1 MDRRS
6 LLLGLLT
13 PALAPLARAQIL
25 WVEGTHYEKITPPVP
40 TSTPGKVEVTEV
52 FSYGCP
58 YCYSALP
65 LADRIKARLPAYA
78 EMTYVHASFI
88 PAEAW
93 PMLQRAYV
101 TAKALGIAEGQH
113 KAMFEAI
120 WETDELPV
128 LDPQTRH
135 PVQPLP
141 TIADAAKFYA
151 RRTKVSV
158 EDFLART
165 RQADIDEA
173 VRQQDMLVR
182 AYGVSG
188 TPSFVVNGKYRL
200 GKGIRS
206 ADEMVNVIT
215 YLVGLERSTLRS

>member
-1 MDRRS
+1 MNRRS
-6 LLLGLLT
+6 LLLLGLLT
-13 PALAPLARAQIL
+13 PALAPRAQAQIL
-25 WVEGTHYEKITPPVP
+25 WAEGVHYERIERPVP

-65 LADRIKARLPAYA
+65 LAERIRGSLPAYA
-78 EMTYVHASFI
+78 EMSYVHASFI
-88 PAEAW
+88 PAEGW

-101 TAKALGIAEGQH
+101 TAKALGIAEAQH

-120 WETDELPV
+120 WETGELP
-128 LDPQTRH
+128 LFDPQTHR
-135 PVQPLP
+135 PAQPLP
-141 TIADAAKFYA
+141 HIGYAAKFYA
-151 RRTKVSV
+151 KHAGVSE
-158 EDFLART
+158 EDFLARS
-165 RQADIDEA
+165 RQPDIDEA
-173 VRQQDMLVR
+173 VRRQDALVK

-206 ADEMVNVIT
+206 ADDMVHVVN
-215 YLVGLERSTLRS
+215 YLVGLEKPKG